1 MKHQGTKM
9 NGEHRRRIR
18 LDSEIYRTPNLP
30 CFITIATKGKQAIFC
45 RRNLAENFVALLR
58 TTCKENSIPLY
69 AYCVMP
75 DHVHFL
81 LSASETKGIIELVR
95 EIKRLSTRLAWQH
108 GYKGATWQRGFH
120 DHFLRR
126 DEDCM
131 LVAKYILHNPVRDGI
146 VERWE
151 DYPLSGSLVYEL

>member
-1 MKHQGTKM
+1 M
-9 NGEHRRRIR
+9 NGKHRRKIR
-18 LDSEIYRTPNLP
+18 LDSGIYRTPDLP
-30 CFITIATKGKQAIFC
+30 CFVTIATKGKQAIFSQ
-45 RRNLAENFVALLR
+45 RNLAENFVALL
-58 TTCKENSIPLY
+58 TTMCKEDGIPLY

-81 LSASETKGIIELVR
+81 LSASRTRGIIEFVR
-95 EIKRLSTRLAWQH
+95 EIKSRSTKLAWQH
-108 GYKGATWQRGFH
+108 GCQGIIWQRSFY

-131 LVAKYILHNPVRDGI
+131 LVAEYIIDNPVRKGI

-151 DYPLSGSLVYEL
+151 DYPFSGSLVYEL